1 MGAAHAAARLR
12 TKKCLNKIMTENGN
26 KNYKNMGEDYKNKSS
41 KGHKGVDR
49 DIKFL
54 SISVYILEESLER
67 GYIKIELI
75 IDIWGKDI

>member
-1 MGAAHAAARLR
+1 
-12 TKKCLNKIMTENGN
+12 MTENGN

-54 SISVYILEESLER
+54 RISVYILEESLER